1 MTKKT
6 RYFMAGSAA
15 VLTAGLVTGLVA
27 YTVGGFQPVSAAP
40 VANELRYIPADASVV
55 AYADVRSIMDSQFR
69 QQLKAAMPT
78 ESQHGQEEF
87 YRETG
92 INIETDIDYI
102 VAAVTGG
109 NPKTG
114 GFLVA
119 RGRFNASQ
127 LEALALQH
135 GGVVEDYKGKKIVS
149 SPVNAENQGQF
160 TLAFLEPD
168 LGLVAMGVKSAVQKA
183 IDAAMTSQSVV
194 GNNEMMDVIGEVSY
208 SNGQMNNAWAVGRFD
223 VIASQASL
231 PTEIAQRMPP
241 IKWFAAA
248 GHINGGISGML
259 RAEANDEHA
268 ADLLRRQIS
277 GLLALGE
284 MVAGTDPKAAV
295 FTKSL
300 QMSGSGKTV
309 ALSFTVPA
317 ELLQL
322 LPQAAGVTK

>member
-87 YRETG
+87 LRETG
-92 INIETDIDYI
+92 IDIERDLDYI

-114 GFLVA
+114 GLLVA
-119 RGRFNASQ
+119 RGRFNSTQ
-127 LEALALQH
+127 LETLALEH
-135 GGVVEDYKGKKIVS
+135 GGVVEDYRGKRVVN
-149 SPVNAENQGQF
+149 SPVNEHTQEQF
-160 TLAFLEPD
+160 TLAFVEPD
-168 LGLVAMGVKSAVQKA
+168 LVAMGVKSAVQKA
-183 IDAAMTSQSVV
+183 IDASLNAQSVT
-194 GNNEMMDVIGEVSY
+194 GNNEMMEVINDVSY

-223 VIASQASL
+223 IIASQAKL

-248 GHINGGISGML
+248 GHINGGVSGML
-259 RAEANDEHA
+259 QAEANDEHA
-268 ADLLRRQIS
+268 AELLRRQVS

-284 MVAGTDPKAAV
+284 MVAGTDPKAAA

-300 QMSGSGKTV
+300 QMGGSGKTV
-309 ALSFTVPA
+309 SLSFAVPA

-322 LPQAAGVTK
+322 LPQAAGR

>member
-87 YRETG
+87 LRETG
-92 INIETDIDYI
+92 IDIERDLDYI

-114 GFLVA
+114 GLLVA
-119 RGRFNASQ
+119 RGRFNSTQ
-127 LEALALQH
+127 LETLALEH
-135 GGVVEDYKGKKIVS
+135 GGVVEDYRGKRVVN
-149 SPVNAENQGQF
+149 SPVNEHTQEQF
-160 TLAFLEPD
+160 TLAFVEPD
-168 LGLVAMGVKSAVQKA
+168 LVAMGVKSAVQKA
-183 IDAAMTSQSVV
+183 IDASLNAQSVT
-194 GNNEMMDVIGEVSY
+194 GNNEMMEVINDVSY

-223 VIASQASL
+223 VIASQANL
-231 PTEIAQRMPP
+231 PAEIAQRMPP